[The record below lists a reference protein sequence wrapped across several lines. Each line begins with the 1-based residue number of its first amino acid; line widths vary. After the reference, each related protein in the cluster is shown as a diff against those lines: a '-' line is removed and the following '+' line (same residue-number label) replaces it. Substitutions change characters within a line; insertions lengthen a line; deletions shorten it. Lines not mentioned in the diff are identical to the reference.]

1 MNKSNR
7 RQRPSG
13 SRLNWKAKKRAHS
26 HEVPAGKQ
34 DKVNREH
41 EKEKENYTLPG
52 DTFYCHLFILLPFF
66 PLGAYTKHSAS
77 KSKDRQIVC
86 FKGLTGKGG
95 LEIGKVLMLRKGS

>member
-1 MNKSNR
+1 MKSLLENR
-7 RQRPSG
+7 IKST
-13 SRLNWKAKKRAHS
+13 
-26 HEVPAGKQ
+26 
-34 DKVNREH
+34 REH